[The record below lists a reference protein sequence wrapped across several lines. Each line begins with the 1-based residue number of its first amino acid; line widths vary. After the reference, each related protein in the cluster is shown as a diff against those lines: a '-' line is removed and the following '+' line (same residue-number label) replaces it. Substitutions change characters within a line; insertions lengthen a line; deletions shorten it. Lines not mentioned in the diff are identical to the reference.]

1 MHLYKAVCGDDCQGR
16 FVVLEMGI
24 SDVQLGLLSI
34 ATVRKTTL
42 HFLVSR
48 DRSWPI
54 AGGQLGLPHR
64 DELLRGPVGGFI
76 FFLQDRAATG
86 EQWSD

>member
-1 MHLYKAVCGDDCQGR
+1 
-16 FVVLEMGI
+16 
-24 SDVQLGLLSI
+24 
-34 ATVRKTTL
+34 
-42 HFLVSR
+42 
-48 DRSWPI
+48 
-54 AGGQLGLPHR
+54 LPHR